1 VNKSS
6 IVTTLFVVAAVGAF
20 VLIRTCCFIISER
33 EQAVVTRFNK
43 PVRVIVGNI
52 AGESLDTLRQAV
64 LNTAARTEGET
75 LNMDTESLQVNAG
88 AGLYFK
94 MPFVDVVERFPDTI
108 QEYDAEPE
116 ELLLADKKVLTVD
129 NFAWWRIRNPLLFRV
144 RVRTEAAAR
153 GVLDDVIYSAVRAE
167 LGQND
172 LMEVIRTTNEYVSP
186 DRVPEQAEDDLV
198 VVPTAPTRQEEIQRG
213 REDILETVTRR
224 SNDAA
229 LSQYGIEILAV
240 RIKRADLVPE
250 NLQAIFA
257 RMEAER
263 ERISKTYLS
272 EGEKEANILR
282 SETDREV
289 SVLMAN
295 AGRDAQIVRGEADA
309 RVVRIFADAFNR
321 DPALYRYLKSLEVL
335 REATPAGSEFIL
347 DANSGLL
354 KALRGD

>member
-1 VNKSS
+1 MRKSS
-6 IVTTLFVVAAVGAF
+6 IATTLVIVAAVGAF
-20 VLIRTCCFIISER
+20 AAFRTCCFIVTER

-43 PVRVIVGNI
+43 PVRVIVGDI
-52 AGESLDTLRQAV
+52 SGEDFAALRQAV
-64 LNTAARTEGET
+64 LNTAARTEGVAAEAGA
-75 LNMDTESLQVNAG
+75 LRVDAG

-94 MPFVDVVERFPDTI
+94 MPFIDVVERFPNTV

-116 ELLLADKKVLTVD
+116 DLLLADKKVLTVD

-172 LMEVIRTTNEYVSP
+172 LMEVIRTTNEFVSP
-186 DRVPEQAEDDLV
+186 DRVPEQVEDDLV
-198 VVPTAPTRQEEIQRG
+198 AVPSPVVRQERIVRG

-224 SNDAA
+224 SNEQA
-229 LSQYGIEILAV
+229 LAQYGIEVIAV
-240 RIKRADLVPE
+240 RIKRADLVAE
-250 NLQAIFA
+250 NMQAIFA

-263 ERISKTYLS
+263 ERISKTYVS
-272 EGEKEANILR
+272 EGQKEANILR
-282 SETDREV
+282 SDTDREIQ
-289 SVLMAN
+289 VLLAN
-295 AGRDAQIVRGEADA
+295 AEREAEIVRGEADA

-335 REATPAGSEFIL
+335 REATPEGSEFIL

-354 KALRGD
+354 KALRGE